1 MHESC
6 KNNPI
11 CWARTGGAAGRAA
24 PPGLCN
30 QVSGNADFGTGMD
43 ARVQGCTGAPAAK
56 DMARRMHVL
65 RACLEKRRPG
75 GWGSQ
80 DERHALTL
88 NLCYFATVLL
98 CG

>member
-1 MHESC
+1 MWIVPMYNTHTHESC

-43 ARVQGCTGAPAAK
+43 ARVQGCTGAAAAK
-56 DMARRMHVL
+56 DMARRMHVQ
-65 RACLEKRRPG
+65 RACLEKRQPG
-75 GWGSQ
+75 GKAVRMKGM
-80 DERHALTL
+80 R
-88 NLCYFATVLL
+88 
-98 CG
+98 